1 MPEPLVFLLPRYDP
15 QSPEHFFH
23 LYGFLERVAAQ
34 ADLTVL
40 VERMRPGEAWA
51 GRARVRRLRARF
63 AGLRFFEELA
73 WFAAARARGVRRF
86 YVHYSLSGGLAASFV
101 TRLMG
106 GETYY
111 WNCGLYRQFAP
122 AREAGWR
129 ARWRA
134 ARGVWLLELV
144 LRLCTWLVTG
154 TPRMAEYYSREAR
167 IPLAKI
173 RVLPNSIDRQ
183 RFAGLDRDRAR
194 AQLGIGRDEQV
205 LLFLHRVAPRKGAHH
220 LPNILRAVE
229 EQCGPV
235 RLIVAG
241 DGPYLA
247 RLREAMERAGLSRRC
262 DFRGWVP
269 NRDTPAYF
277 HAADLYLMPSLEEGF
292 PRVLL
297 EAMASACPFVAFDIG
312 GVSDIL
318 TREQASAVVRAGA
331 VDEFTR
337 RCAELMQDQNLRQRL
352 AAAGLERVKAF
363 DEVRVAAMFVEMMG
377 GNAPR
382 WPGADGAR
390 SIP

>member
-1 MPEPLVFLLPRYDP
+1 MRD
-15 QSPEHFFH
+15 SPDC
-23 LYGFLERVAAQ
+23 AS
-34 ADLTVL
+34 
-40 VERMRPGEAWA
+40 
-51 GRARVRRLRARF
+51 LRNW
-63 AGLRFFEELA
+63 L

-86 YVHYSLSGGLAASFV
+86 YVHYSLSGGLAASLV

-122 AREAGWR
+122 GREAGWR

-173 RVLPNSIDRQ
+173 RVLPNSIDRE
-183 RFAGLDRDRAR
+183 RFASLDRDRAR
-194 AQLGIGRDEQV
+194 EQLGIGREEQV

-220 LPNILRAVE
+220 LPDILRAVE

-247 RLREAMERAGLSRRC
+247 RLREAMERAGLSLRC

-269 NRDTPAYF
+269 NRDAPAYF
-277 HAADLYLMPSLEEGF
+277 RAADLYLMPSLEEGF

-318 TREQASAVVRAGA
+318 TREQAGRSSARGPWMNSRGA
-331 VDEFTR
+331 VLR
-337 RCAELMQDQNLRQRL
+337 LMQDHNLRQRL
-352 AAAGLERVKAF
+352 AAAGLERVQAF
-363 DEVRVAAMFVEMMG
+363 DEERVAEMFVEMMR

-390 SIP
+390 STR

>member
-23 LYGFLERVAAQ
+23 LHGFLERVAARV
-34 ADLTVL
+34 DLTVL
-40 VERMRPGEAWA
+40 VERMRPKEVWA

-63 AGLRFFEELA
+63 AALRFFEELA
-73 WFAAARARGVRRF
+73 WFAAARARGARRF
-86 YVHYSLSGGLAASFV
+86 YVHYSLSGGLAASLV

-106 GETYY
+106 GETFY

-122 AREAGWR
+122 GREAGWR
-129 ARWRA
+129 ERWRA

-154 TPRMAEYYSREAR
+154 TPRMAEYYAREAR

-173 RVLPNSIDRQ
+173 RVLPNFIDRE
-183 RFAGLDRDRAR
+183 RFAGLNRDQAR
-194 AQLGIGRDEQV
+194 KQLGIGRDEQV

-220 LPNILRAVE
+220 LPDILRAVE
-229 EQCGPV
+229 ERCGPV
-235 RLIVAG
+235 HLIIVG

-247 RLREAMERAGLSRRC
+247 PLREAMERAGLSRRC
-262 DFRGWVP
+262 GFRGWVP
-269 NRDTPAYF
+269 NRDAPTYF
-277 HAADLYLMPSLEEGF
+277 RAADLYLMPSLEEGF

-318 TREQASAVVRAGA
+318 TRKQAAAVVRAGA
-331 VDEFTR
+331 VDEFAR
-337 RCAELMQDQNLRQRL
+337 RCVELVQDQGLRQRL

-363 DEVRVAAMFVEMMG
+363 DEERVAEMFVEMMRG
-377 GNAPR
+377 KAPR
-382 WPGADGAR
+382 WPGADGAG
-390 SIP
+390 SIL

>member
-1 MPEPLVFLLPRYDP
+1 MPESLVFLLPRYDP
-15 QSPEHFFH
+15 RSPEHFFH
-23 LYGFLERVAAQ
+23 LYGFLERVSAQ
-34 ADLTVL
+34 LDLTVV
-40 VERMRPGEAWA
+40 VERMRPKEIWD
-51 GRARVRRLRARF
+51 GRARMRRLRSRTA
-63 AGLRFFEELA
+63 ALRFFEELA

-86 YVHYSLSGGLAASFV
+86 YVHYSLSGGLAASLV

-111 WNCGLYRQFAP
+111 WNCGLYRMFAP
-122 AREAGWR
+122 GREVGRR

-134 ARGVWLLELV
+134 ARGLWLLELV
-144 LRLCTWLVTG
+144 LRQCTWLVTG

-167 IPLAKI
+167 IAPAKI
-173 RVLPNSIDRQ
+173 RVLPNFIDRE
-183 RFAGLDRDRAR
+183 RFGGLDRDRAR
-194 AQLGIGRDEQV
+194 QKLGIGRDEQV

-220 LPNILRAVE
+220 LPDILRAVE
-229 EQCGPV
+229 NQCGPL

-247 RLREAMERAGLSRRC
+247 QLREAMERAGLSRRC
-262 DFRGWVP
+262 DFRGWVA
-269 NRDTPAYF
+269 NRDAPAYF

-318 TREQASAVVRAGA
+318 TREQGLAVVRAGA
-331 VDEFTR
+331 VDEFAR
-337 RCAELMQDQNLRQRL
+337 RCVELLQDQGLRQRL
-352 AAAGLERVKAF
+352 AAAGLERVQAF
-363 DEVRVAAMFVEMMG
+363 DEGRVAGMFVEMIG

-382 WPGADGAR
+382 WPGTDGAR
-390 SIP
+390 SIR